1 MRGFLLLS
9 VVGALL
15 YGLLLLTAD
24 VPDRKAEHSLSG
36 HTERPADR
44 TLRSWGSNL
53 PALVSSNH
61 QMTGLARRSGIICLM
76 FLRRN

>member
-24 VPDRKAEHSLSG
+24 VPDRKAEHSL
-36 HTERPADR
+36 RV
-44 TLRSWGSNL
+44 TLRI
-53 PALVSSNH
+53 PPIALCDRGATIFQH
-61 QMTGLARRSGIICLM
+61 
-76 FLRRN
+76 